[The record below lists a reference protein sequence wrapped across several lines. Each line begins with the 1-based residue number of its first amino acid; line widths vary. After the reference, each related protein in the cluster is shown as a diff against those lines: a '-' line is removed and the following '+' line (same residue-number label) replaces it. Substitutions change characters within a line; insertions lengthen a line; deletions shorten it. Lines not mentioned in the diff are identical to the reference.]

1 MLCVLFYLF
10 ICLSSP
16 VVHWRKNE
24 PSDSWMLVIQWLV
37 VAAMYGQLMTTVAV
51 RGILILANVRQVQ
64 SRCVRACCE
73 NAFTL
78 VAQQWSLRLHGPM
91 VTMQWHSNGLCYG
104 YQGVL
109 IRRSQKNPV
118 TVRSE
123 QVDMKYSKSDS
134 KSPMKTFFRRIATSP
149 KETFRPPKRLSRRRF
164 SWKLHKV
171 IQTLPRRSFTS
182 PHGISSIK
190 PKDSRKHVDQHL
202 YMWINGHQIKKVNQP
217 IYNYKLFFGPA
228 WDIMRQVWI
237 SDAKR
242 IMTNCT
248 IAIHKTGRASILCN
262 A

>member
-16 VVHWRKNE
+16 VVHWSKNE

-182 PHGISSIK
+182 PHDGISRIK
-190 PKDSRKHVDQHL
+190 PKVETCGSTSLYVDQ
-202 YMWINGHQIKKVNQP
+202 WSPNKKDKP
-217 IYNYKLFFGPA
+217 TYNYKLFFGPA